1 MSLLPF
7 ADAVEALRG
16 AGETTRLRILVLL
29 DEAELTVTDLTDILR
44 QSQPVVSR
52 HLKVLVDAGI
62 VTRFREGSWAFFRL
76 SYSSRAGALVRSI
89 VREMDPADQVLV
101 RDRERLQAVRAGR
114 SLAAKT
120 YFDEHAVEW
129 DELRQLHVADDRVEQ
144 AIIQA
149 LGTEP
154 IPLLLDLGTGTGRM
168 LELLG
173 NRVGRGMGIDLS
185 HEMLT
190 VARAN
195 IARAG
200 LRHCTVQQGDLLDLP
215 FPIETFDVVV
225 VHQVLHLLDQ
235 PELALAE
242 AARVLKPGGRLL
254 VVDFAPHDQESLRQ
268 DHAHRRLGFAT
279 DVVSSLLRSAGLEV
293 TVEQTVLPDSA
304 ATGRIAVSLWLGRDP
319 QASVHA
325 EHQLSNLRGVAS

>member
-1 MSLLPF
+1 MSSLSF
-7 ADAVEALRG
+7 ADLVEALRG
-16 AGETTRLRILVLL
+16 AGETTRLRILALL

-76 SYSSRAGALVRSI
+76 SYSSRTGVLVRTI
-89 VREMDPADQVLV
+89 VRELDAADQVLV

-114 SLAAKT
+114 SLAAKA

-144 AIIQA
+144 VIVQA
-149 LGTEP
+149 LGPEP

-173 NRVGRGMGIDLS
+173 KTVGRGMGVDLS

-215 FPIETFDVVV
+215 FPVDTFDVVI

-235 PELALAE
+235 PEVALAE

-279 DVVSSLLRSAGLEV
+279 DTVSMLMRSVGLEV
-293 TVEQTVLPDSA
+293 SVERTILPDRTA
-304 ATGRIAVSLWLGRDP
+304 RGRIAVSLWLGRDVR
-319 QASVHA
+319 ASA
-325 EHQLSNLRGVAS
+325 GAAAILSNLRGVAS

>member
-1 MSLLPF
+1 MSSLAF
-7 ADAVEALRG
+7 ADLVEALRG
-16 AGETTRLRILVLL
+16 AGETTRLRILALL
-29 DEAELTVTDLTDILR
+29 DESELTVTDLTDILR

-76 SYSSRAGALVRSI
+76 SYSSRTGALVRTI
-89 VREMDPADQVLV
+89 VRELDAADQVLV

-114 SLAAKT
+114 SLAAKA
-120 YFDEHAVEW
+120 YFDEHAIEW
-129 DELRQLHVADDRVEQ
+129 DELRQLHVADDRVEHV
-144 AIIQA
+144 IVQA
-149 LGTEP
+149 LGPEP

-173 NRVGRGMGIDLS
+173 ETVGRGMGVDLS

-215 FPIETFDVVV
+215 FPIDTFDVVI

-235 PELALAE
+235 PEVALAE

-268 DHAHRRLGFAT
+268 DHAHRRLGFST
-279 DVVSSLLRSAGLEV
+279 ETVSSLMRSVGLDV
-293 TVEQTVLPDSA
+293 SVEQTILPDRA
-304 ATGRIAVSLWLGRDP
+304 APGRIAVSLWLGRDRR
-319 QASVHA
+319 ASTHA
-325 EHQLSNLRGVAS
+325 AATVSNLRGVAS